1 MEKKLTSIA
10 VLTKGHSTY
19 PVMTQVLMKG
29 KSIKLPKGNE
39 LKREKFREVL
49 KGKTK

>member
-1 MEKKLTSIA
+1 MDKKI
-10 VLTKGHSTY
+10 STY
-19 PVMTQVLMKG
+19 PIMTQVLIKG
-29 KSIKLPKGNE
+29 KSIKLPKGNA

>member
-1 MEKKLTSIA
+1 MEKKNY
-10 VLTKGHSTY
+10 KHSSDDQRSY